1 MKEDIIY
8 ANFQPTEAK
17 LLKNGSGSQLLIDN
31 PILSS
36 VLSKIFPYLL
46 LIDNVLEILTWTNED
61 LYLNLLLIILYSIL
75 IMYWNYMNLVVI
87 PILVT
92 LCFGYIIWI
101 INSIVY
107 DTKFNEKPTID
118 EILSVLHNITIRF
131 EMILRPV
138 ARTNLKLRNF
148 LQIFIVS
155 LILIPINFLIV
166 TYILSPQKFLW
177 LFGVFLLTY
186 HSPWSFSIRRLLWRS
201 IYIRVFVFYLTGLNI
216 KLDAKNNKF
225 KFNDEKNDTDVTSND
240 FKILQKKIESPTR
253 LNQVVKFEVFEN
265 ERRWIG
271 LGWSKFLLPS
281 ERANYCTT
289 SLKEIPD
296 INSFTPP
303 VYSNDLYNYKWE
315 WIDKSW
321 VIDKEFSKNKN
332 NGWIYSDNNW
342 ENDELS
348 DGFSKFTRSRKW
360 YRTATLI
367 IDKKLNVY
375 DE

>member
-61 LYLNLLLIILYSIL
+61 LYSNLLLIILYSIL

>member
-61 LYLNLLLIILYSIL
+61 LYLNLLLIIIYSIL
-75 IMYWNYMNLVVI
+75 IMYWNYMNLIVI

-92 LCFGYIIWI
+92 LTFGYTIWI

-138 ARTNLKLRNF
+138 AKTNLKLKNF
-148 LQIFIVS
+148 LQIFVVS
-155 LILIPINFLIV
+155 LVLIPINSLIV

-201 IYIRVFVFYLTGLNI
+201 IYIRIFVFYLTGLNI

-253 LNQVVKFEVFEN
+253 LNQLVKFEVLEN

-289 SLKEIPD
+289 SLNEISD

-321 VIDKEFSKNKN
+321 IIDKEFSKNKN

-342 ENDELS
+342 ENDELT

-360 YRTATLI
+360 YRTARLI